1 MKNFLK
7 YNTQMKI
14 FSVVFAFFMWIYVMA
29 EVDPI
34 IIRDID
40 DVPVTITNQAV
51 IDNLELVPEYG
62 TDLNVRVSLRGRR
75 SLLNAVINE
84 GLLVNGQVENP
95 AEGSAQ
101 VNLELANIREN
112 VEYTIFPQ
120 NLNMVLERNL
130 VVRKNINIVRTGE
143 LEQDYGIKEIQ
154 LNPSSTFVEGPRSL
168 VNSVT
173 GLSATLDISG
183 HQNDFSKKLTI
194 IPVNS
199 NNEEVQGV
207 RVNETAVFAH
217 AVVVKEKTVPVNINL
232 ADSQNEGVRLSG
244 YTITPAEIKILGK
257 SPAIDSVDQI
267 QTEPLSIDQLAE
279 NPQTTVSLVM
289 PEGIS
294 SDITEV
300 NINSTTESLL
310 TKEFNIS
317 KDRIE
322 IRGNG
327 QMPEISDNES
337 VPDIIAVEVLVTSE
351 LFDDLTANDIILF
364 IEMQDYVNDPANVP
378 IQAESEKSTE
388 RIDITPLEV
397 DLQG

>member
-14 FSVVFAFFMWIYVMA
+14 FSVLFAFFMWIYVMA

-40 DVPVTITNQAV
+40 EVPVSITNQEV

-75 SLLNAVINE
+75 SLLNSVINE
-84 GLLVNGQVENP
+84 GLLVNGQVNNP
-95 AEGSAQ
+95 AEGTAE
-101 VNLELANIREN
+101 VDLELANIREN
-112 VEYTIFPQ
+112 VEYTILP
-120 NLNMVLERNL
+120 NSMNIVLERNL

-143 LEQDYGIKEIQ
+143 LEQGYVIKEIQ
-154 LNPSSTFVEGPRSL
+154 LNPASTFVEGPRSL

-199 NNEEVQGV
+199 DNEEVQGV
-207 RVNETAVFAH
+207 RINQTSVFAH
-217 AVVVKEKTVPVNINL
+217 ALVVKEKTVPVNINL

-244 YTITPAEIKILGK
+244 YTITPAEIKIFGK

-267 QTEPLSIDQLAE
+267 QTEPLDIDQLAE
-279 NPQTTVSLVM
+279 NPQTTVNLVM
-289 PEGIS
+289 PEGIT

-300 NINSTTESLL
+300 NIDSTTESLL

-327 QMPEISDNES
+327 QMPEISDNDS
-337 VPDIIAVEVLVTSE
+337 VPDTVTVEVLVTSD
-351 LFDDLTANDIILF
+351 LYDDLTANDIVLF
-364 IEMQDYVNDPANVP
+364 IEMQDYENDPANVP

-388 RIDITPLEV
+388 RIDITPLEI